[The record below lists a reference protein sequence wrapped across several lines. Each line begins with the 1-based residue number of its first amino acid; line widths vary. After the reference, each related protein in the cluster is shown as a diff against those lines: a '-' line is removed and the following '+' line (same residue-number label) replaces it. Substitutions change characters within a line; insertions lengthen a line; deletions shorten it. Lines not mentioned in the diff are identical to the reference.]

1 MCVCVCV
8 SCWVCEL
15 CKIPRIFLL
24 SSPMSSLPW
33 SAHTDWSSPVHT
45 PSPTHTHMHIVAQNK
60 VGLESYI
67 WYSVIF
73 QFLSRHGI
81 DSLRLLLLL
90 YKNTDTTACVCVC
103 ACTLAVLPYFG
114 DSGSFSI
121 YSGLQVPSLTHLSI
135 HLPALHTQSMKLLL
149 HTTHTHT
156 QTRHTVTTHSFA
168 TTVLTLYVLSIC
180 RALAARTLS
189 LSSS

>member
-1 MCVCVCV
+1 MNYVKYLGYFYFPLPHPHC
-8 SCWVCEL
+8 L
-15 CKIPRIFLL
+15 GQLIQTDPLL
-24 SSPMSSLPW
+24 YIL
-33 SAHTDWSSPVHT
+33 HHL
-45 PSPTHTHMHIVAQNK
+45 HTHMHIVAQNK

-90 YKNTDTTACVCVC
+90 YKNTDTRACVCVC

-121 YSGLQVPSLTHLSI
+121 NSGLQIPSLTHLSI

-149 HTTHTHT
+149 HTPHKHD
-156 QTRHTVTTHSFA
+156 TRHTVTTH
-168 TTVLTLYVLSIC
+168 TVLLYYCTDLVCVEYLQ
-180 RALAARTLS
+180 S
-189 LSSS
+189 LGCSDFESQ